1 MFGCIMRLIT
11 RLYECLLVV
20 VAVFRNNKLQVGGA
34 AGNGQLVVVTPLF
47 VVIKCF
53 FEQKQIEE

>member
-1 MFGCIMRLIT
+1 MNA
-11 RLYECLLVV
+11 CLLV
-20 VAVFRNNKLQVGGA
+20 VAVFRNKKLQLGGA

-47 VVIKCF
+47 VVVIKCF